1 MGEWQL
7 FLLIGGFILTLF
19 AQSWAV
25 ITYLLNKISE
35 GDKEVKQAVS
45 NLQEKMVTR
54 SEYERDAGNTQA
66 ELRAMRQ
73 EINSKFDM
81 LFSALIKKREVND

>member
-7 FLLIGGFILTLF
+7 FLMIGGFILILF
-19 AQSWAV
+19 AQTWAV

-35 GDKEVKQAVS
+35 GDRDVKTAVTA
-45 NLQEKMVTR
+45 LQDKIVTR

-66 ELRAMRQ
+66 EIRAMRQ
-73 EINSKFDM
+73 ELNSKFDM
-81 LFSALIKKREVND
+81 LFTALIKKKESND